1 MDNLA
6 RDLFLKLHE
15 DRVVKLFEDVSRVD
29 LLIAYKYLPNL
40 LHLYGGDVKWEIDAA
55 IKKEIEAK

>member
-1 MDNLA
+1 MDNLS

-40 LHLYGGDVKWEIDAA
+40 LNLYGGDVKWEIDAA
-55 IKKEIEAK
+55 IKKEIEGK

>member
-40 LHLYGGDVKWEIDAA
+40 LHLYGGDVKWEIDTA